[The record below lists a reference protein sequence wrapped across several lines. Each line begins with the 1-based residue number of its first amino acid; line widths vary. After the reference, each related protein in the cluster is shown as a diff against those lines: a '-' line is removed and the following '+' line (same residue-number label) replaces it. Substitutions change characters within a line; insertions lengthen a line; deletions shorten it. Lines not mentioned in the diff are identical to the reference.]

1 MCGITGYISLNNS
14 IQPAQLKKATGI
26 LQHRG
31 PDAEGFYFTDSN
43 KVGLGHRR
51 LSILDL
57 STSAN
62 QPMHSSDGRYV
73 IVFNGEI
80 YNYKELAQTL
90 SDKGASLKTTSDT
103 EVILQLFCEKGVHC
117 FKELNGMFALAIY
130 DVQKNIFTLARD
142 HAGIKPLF
150 IYYDD
155 NEFIFAS
162 ELKVIQS
169 LKSRQLNINK
179 KAIAYFLHLGFI
191 PHPFTIYNKTE
202 KFPAAHY
209 LQLNTNAKNFNHVSS
224 LLIPFWQPEFRIGK
238 KLIKDEKTAKEI
250 LKDLLFD
257 SVKKQ
262 LISDVPIG
270 TFLSGGIDSSLVTAI
285 ACQVSNKQIN
295 SYSITIDDGK
305 FNESKYAKQVAD
317 HLQTN
322 HHVFKVKEREVMEL
336 IDDFIPMYDEP
347 FADSSAFP
355 TMMVSRLAKKDVT
368 VALSGDGG
376 DELFMGYGSY
386 NWAKTLNKKWVSPL
400 RYPLY
405 SFSQLMSD
413 RYKRAGNLFAF
424 DNKAHLKSHIFSQE
438 QYFFSESELA
448 SFLTENNFDF
458 ENENRNF
465 RSERKLNAAEQQSL
479 WDYKYYLPDDLLV
492 KVDRAS
498 MHYSLETR
506 VPLLDYRITEFSF
519 NLDSELK
526 IKGSSMKYLLKQVL
540 YDFVPKEIFNRP
552 KWGFSIPLKKWL
564 RTDFSYLVE
573 NYASKKIIEKYN
585 FLNYTAVEKLKNQ
598 YSSGHEYLFNRLWVI
613 IVLHWWLEEN
623 CFANE

>member
-1 MCGITGYISLNNS
+1 
-14 IQPAQLKKATGI
+14 
-26 LQHRG
+26 
-31 PDAEGFYFTDSN
+31 
-43 KVGLGHRR
+43 
-51 LSILDL
+51 
-57 STSAN
+57 
-62 QPMHSSDGRYV
+62 
-73 IVFNGEI
+73 
-80 YNYKELAQTL
+80 
-90 SDKGASLKTTSDT
+90 
-103 EVILQLFCEKGVHC
+103 VHC

-209 LQLNTNAKNFNHVSS
+209 LQLNANAKNFNHASS

-285 ACQVSNKQIN
+285 ACQVSDKQIN

-322 HHVFKVKEREVMEL
+322 HHEFKVKEREVMEL

-465 RSERKLNAAEQQSL
+465 
-479 WDYKYYLPDDLLV
+479 
-492 KVDRAS
+492 
-498 MHYSLETR
+498 H
-506 VPLLDYRITEFSF
+506 
-519 NLDSELK
+519 
-526 IKGSSMKYLLKQVL
+526 L
-540 YDFVPKEIFNRP
+540 YNEIFLS
-552 KWGFSIPLKKWL
+552 GYI
-564 RTDFSYLVE
+564 
-573 NYASKKIIEKYN
+573 KY
-585 FLNYTAVEKLKNQ
+585 K
-598 YSSGHEYLFNRLWVI
+598 
-613 IVLHWWLEEN
+613 
-623 CFANE
+623 